1 MQQQQSDGVSLRTS
15 ANILYLL
22 LAGHST
28 CFVVFTRHSFG
39 VESLGINGFAALGMM
54 IAYLCHTN
62 SPGMLLYIGTWFLA
76 LAVQRAITFA
86 RRCGSWFEH
95 SRFEGHLWLG
105 FLVPFVRHVQLAKIW
120 EAALVAIAGIFLCG
134 VDAALGP
141 FFLVGF
147 FSLLAKASFEAAI
160 DRKRLQRM
168 RDAQIEMEHGVDRW
182 NRIRS

>member
-15 ANILYLL
+15 ANILYLFL
-22 LAGHST
+22 GGHST

-39 VESLGINGFAALGMM
+39 VDALGINGLAALGIM

-62 SPGMLLYIGTWFLA
+62 SPAMLLYIGIWFVA

-86 RRCGSWFEH
+86 RRCTGWFEH

-120 EAALVAIAGIFLCG
+120 EAVFCGIAGMFLCD
-134 VDAALGP
+134 VDAALGE
-141 FFLVGF
+141 FILVGF
-147 FSLLAKASFEAAI
+147 FSLLARASLDAAI
-160 DRKRLQRM
+160 DRKRLQHM
-168 RDAQIEMEHGVDRW
+168 RDAQIEMEHLVDRW
-182 NRIRS
+182 KQRTF